1 VSMTAQTDASADLA
15 EPGPGSSS
23 RLKVVLWG
31 VIAFALVVAA
41 VAVGHVWGSHG
52 SSTSTPSAT
61 SVDAGFASDMS
72 THHQQAVTMASYARD
87 HSDSADIRTLAY
99 DIESS
104 QTFQMG
110 QMQGWLD
117 DWGLIRNSNTGM
129 AWMGGQAHVGAD
141 GLMPGMATPAQL
153 NTLLASH
160 GKALDVLFL
169 QLMIHHH
176 QGGVQMAHYAA
187 LHASQ
192 PYVRDLAQ
200 SMYVAQSGEIVQMES
215 MLRQLGG
222 TPLPPPA

>member
-1 VSMTAQTDASADLA
+1 MTTQTADTSAEIA
-15 EPGPGSSS
+15 RPGPGSSGP
-23 RLKVVLWG
+23 LKVVLWAI
-31 VIAFALVVAA
+31 IALALVVAA

-52 SSTSTPSAT
+52 SASSTPSAT

-87 HSDSADIRTLAY
+87 NSDSSDIRALAY

-117 DWGLIRNSNTGM
+117 NWGLIRSSHSTM
-129 AWMGGQAHVGAD
+129 AWMGGQGHVGAD
-141 GLMPGMATPAQL
+141 GLMPGMATPTQMT
-153 NTLLASH
+153 TLLASH

-187 LHASQ
+187 LHATE

-200 SMYVAQSGEIVQMES
+200 SMYVAQSGEIVQMET
-215 MLRQLGG
+215 MLRQRGG